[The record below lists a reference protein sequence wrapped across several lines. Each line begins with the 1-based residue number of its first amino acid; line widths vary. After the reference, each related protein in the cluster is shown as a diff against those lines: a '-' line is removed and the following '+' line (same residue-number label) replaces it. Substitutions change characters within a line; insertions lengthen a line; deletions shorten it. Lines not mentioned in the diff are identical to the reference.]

1 MGCFKSKPKRSQ
13 SSLSFVKTMSGIKD
27 LKNNYEI
34 GKKLG
39 AGSFGKVFIA
49 TNKKD
54 PTIRLAIKKISK
66 KGMKDADL
74 KGLQNEVAI
83 MQHIDHPNIVKYF
96 ETYEEPETIYLCM
109 ELCEGGELSISK
121 IKEDSGTSFE
131 TTSALWL
138 EKIVMALK
146 HCHDQNIIHRD
157 IKPENI
163 MLNKQGK
170 VKIIDFGF
178 AVLKEDKDDKLELA
192 GTPYYIAP
200 EVLTQ
205 KGKYGKE
212 CDIWSLGVCFMQLLN
227 NDTMP
232 FDGNSLPEVFSKIK
246 KGDFKLPRHRSDK
259 FKDLMKKMLTVQP
272 SKRITADEILKHPW
286 ITETNRDYYKC

>member
-1 MGCFKSKPKRSQ
+1 
-13 SSLSFVKTMSGIKD
+13 MSGIKD

-74 KGLQNEVAI
+74 RGLQNEVAI

-131 TTSALWL
+131 TTAALWL

-200 EVLTQ
+200 EILTN

-212 CDIWSLGVCFMQLLN
+212 CDIWSLGVCFM
-227 NDTMP
+227 
-232 FDGNSLPEVFSKIK
+232 
-246 KGDFKLPRHRSDK
+246 
-259 FKDLMKKMLTVQP
+259 
-272 SKRITADEILKHPW
+272 
-286 ITETNRDYYKC
+286 